1 MQDERIHARDVLGIP
16 ILKGDR
22 LAIIKTTG
30 SSKAFT
36 FGIAVDDANGGR
48 VKTLRDG
55 ETRHTYKDC
64 SKVLVITHQ
73 HEANMNNYP
82 EYFI

>member
-1 MQDERIHARDVLGIP
+1 MEDEIIHARDVLGIP

-36 FGIAVDDANGGR
+36 FGIAVDDANSGR
-48 VKTLRDG
+48 VKNLR
-55 ETRHTYKDC
+55 
-64 SKVLVITHQ
+64 
-73 HEANMNNYP
+73 AW
-82 EYFI
+82 